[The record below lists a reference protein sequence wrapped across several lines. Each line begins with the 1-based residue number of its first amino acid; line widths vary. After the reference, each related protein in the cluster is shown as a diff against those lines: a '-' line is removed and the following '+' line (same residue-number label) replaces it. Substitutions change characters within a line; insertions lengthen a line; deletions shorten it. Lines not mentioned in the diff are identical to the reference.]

1 MKICGAILIAAIVLS
16 ISHFWNKKMTAIVL
30 TACSLLTAASI
41 FNELSIRKDNI
52 STIEKNESGDGST
65 EKQLIAETQDGQEVE
80 IDVTIP
86 EKKYGMAEAQ
96 RLLDEEM
103 SGLESVILGE
113 NSSFDEICHD
123 MILPNTGTNPN
134 ISIAWTSLNP
144 DVISSD
150 GKIQEDIPE
159 EGSKAVLSAILRLQD
174 EECEYKKEIYVYPNV
189 GDGSLRSAIQNEVE
203 RQNANN
209 NGDEYILPE
218 SVDGEKLI
226 WHETAGNSF
235 AIVSFLLLAVGVLLK
250 FNKGQKLEEQRKKR
264 NECLKR
270 EYPELISRLLLMLY
284 SGISVRSAFF
294 RLSDLYVKSRNAG
307 GERYEVFEE
316 MIVACRAMNSGST
329 EEEAYKAMAERCSI
343 PCYRK
348 LSVLLIQNV
357 RRGGKGFTE
366 ALEQEVV
373 FSFGERKRAAEMA
386 GEAASLKLLI
396 PLGMMLIVA
405 LAVMMV
411 PAFLSM

>member
-1 MKICGAILIAAIVLS
+1 MKICGAILIAAVVLGVAG
-16 ISHFWNKKMTAIVL
+16 FWNKKMTVIIL

-41 FNELSIRKDNI
+41 FSELSIGRENI
-52 STIEKNESGDGST
+52 STIEKNESGEGST
-65 EKQLIAETQDGQEVE
+65 EKGLIAKTQDGREVE

-86 EKKYGMAEAQ
+86 EKTYGKAEAQ
-96 RLLDEEM
+96 RLLAEEA
-103 SGLESVILGE
+103 SGLDSIIQGD
-113 NSSFDEICHD
+113 NSSFEEICHD
-123 MILPNTGTNPN
+123 MTLPNTGVNPS

-144 DVISSD
+144 DIISSD
-150 GKIQEDIPE
+150 GKIQDGISN
-159 EGSKAVLSAILRLQD
+159 EGSKAVLSAVLRIQD

-189 GDGSLRSAIQNEVE
+189 GDGSLKSAIQREVE
-203 RQNANN
+203 RKNADNS
-209 NGDEYILPE
+209 GDEYILPE
-218 SVDGEKLI
+218 SVDGEKII
-226 WHETAGNSF
+226 WRETAGNTF
-235 AIVSFLLLAVGVLLK
+235 AIAAFMLLAAGVLLK
-250 FNKGQKLEEQRKKR
+250 LNKGQKLEEQRKKR

-284 SGISVRSAFF
+284 SGTGVRSAFF
-294 RLSDLYVKSRNAG
+294 RLSDLYAQSRKNG
-307 GERYEVFEE
+307 GERYEIFEE

-329 EEEAYKAMAERCSI
+329 EEEAYKMMAERCPL

-373 FSFGERKRAAEMA
+373 FSFGERKRAAEIA

-405 LAVMMV
+405 LAVMMI